1 MESFELQF
9 IKGLMI
15 KLSTGDLTTLFEWL
29 VDLINERKAEERGND
44 NDGTRISKV

>member
-9 IKGLMI
+9 IKGLMT

-29 VDLINERKAEERGND
+29 VDLINERKTEERGND
-44 NDGTRISKV
+44 NDGTRISKE